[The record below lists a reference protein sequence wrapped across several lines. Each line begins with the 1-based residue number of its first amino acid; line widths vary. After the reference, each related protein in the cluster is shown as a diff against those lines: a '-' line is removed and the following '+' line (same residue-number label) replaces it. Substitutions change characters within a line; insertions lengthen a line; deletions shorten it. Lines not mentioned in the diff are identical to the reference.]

1 MLVSQ
6 NNVYTGKDK
15 DKKDQ
20 SSETVPRPLFEINSA
35 NFPPLL
41 SQADESAIPTPGYK
55 DNFLKYSFDE
65 IITIV
70 KTVKEAI
77 LPPPFNPVS
86 MHRAV
91 HIYIHIMYC

>member
-1 MLVSQ
+1 MLV
-6 NNVYTGKDK
+6 GKEK

-41 SQADESAIPTPGYK
+41 SQADESTIPTPGYK
-55 DNFLKYSFDE
+55 DNFVKYSFDE

-77 LPPPFNPVS
+77 LPPPFNPVC
-86 MHRAV
+86 MHRVFSYA
-91 HIYIHIMYC
+91 HTYIHIWNS